1 MKNDQT
7 FSQQQQK
14 AIDYIRSLEIETF
27 DGQELD
33 TRAASIAE
41 TGENE
46 AGFVD
51 AGSLTSFVAG
61 LTITHKEDTLN
72 STLLAQLAA
81 NKAFNREE
89 QTKEWYGK
97 YHEVLENVGW
107 VISAFQFTEY
117 ETSASSFTVEKVVI
131 EILTAIATQSE
142 ILIAIKML
150 EALKN
155 ASADSKPFKI
165 WDSSSHDAVNGNFQI
180 GTCLESDG
188 NVAMSLGAFHFK
200 ATEVK
205 STFLWFNYARTSIK
219 LYKGAQ
225 QVVLNEQIYSV
236 VRKMIIE
243 KLGNNAVNY
252 VANLEI

>member
-1 MKNDQT
+1 MKNDLT
-7 FSQQQQK
+7 PNEQQQR
-14 AIDYIRSLEIETF
+14 AIDYILSLEIETF
-27 DGQELD
+27 DEKKL
-33 TRAASIAE
+33 TASAALAE
-41 TGENE
+41 TGEDE
-46 AGFVD
+46 AGYVD

-61 LTITHKEDTLN
+61 LTMTHKEDTLN

-81 NKAFNREE
+81 NKAFNRET
-89 QTKEWYGK
+89 QTKEWYAK

-117 ETSASSFTVEKVVI
+117 ETTASSFTVEKVVL
-131 EILTAIATQSE
+131 EILAAIATQSE
-142 ILIAIKML
+142 ILVAMKML

-165 WDSSSHDAVNGNFQI
+165 WDSSTHNATNGNFQI

-188 NVAMSLGAFHFK
+188 NVAMSLGAFYFK
-200 ATEVK
+200 AKEVK
-205 STFLWFNYARTSIK
+205 STFLWFNYARTSIE

-225 QVVLNEQIYSV
+225 QVVLNEMIYGA